1 MGVSVSEEELRVE
14 ITRITYAYVRW
25 LLVCLP
31 ILLFVVTTVTALQQ
45 GELERSISAY
55 YGGPVRDIF
64 VGALFAIA
72 ACLVAY
78 QGVGLLEDY
87 ALNGAG
93 FYAVFVALV
102 PTGFGELMDELQRN
116 PTPDGVEPAD
126 HVWFLRIALTS
137 VLVLCLVLVVR
148 EVVTGKVQQ
157 LFVDVGSTLANQV
170 NRWFL
175 LLTALLLVGF
185 LALAMWQLWSGP
197 AAEVRMEGIALG
209 PVQLSIHDLAAI
221 FMIASLAVAV
231 LTNTWPFYVFRDLWP
246 SGRFFYG
253 VIFLLMSF
261 GIAVPVL
268 VARVFAP
275 EHVVIFIEWWEI
287 ALFAIFWGLET
298 RRAARIRTDKVEKP
312 DPDRGPLKE
321 PYRTTVG
328 EQSSKAE
335 TVERQN
341 TTAAGDAEQE
351 PSTPGSG
358 SVIRRLRHRS
368 PPGLTDQ
375 AATGL
380 ATWGAGLD
388 HQCS

>member
-1 MGVSVSEEELRVE
+1 VNEEEQRVE
-14 ITRITYAYVRW
+14 ITRITYEYLRW
-25 LLVCLP
+25 LLICVP
-31 ILLFVVTTVTALQQ
+31 SLLFVVTILTAWQQ

-102 PTGFGELMDELQRN
+102 PTGFGGLMDELQGN
-116 PTPDGVEPAD
+116 PTPDGVTPAD
-126 HVWFLRIALTS
+126 HVSFLRIALTS

-148 EVVTGKVQQ
+148 EVTTGNLRQ
-157 LFVDVGSTLANQV
+157 LFVDLGSPLATWV
-170 NRWFL
+170 NRSFL
-175 LLTALLLVGF
+175 LLTALLLLGF

-197 AAEVRMEGIALG
+197 ATDVRMQGIALG
-209 PVQLSIHDLAAI
+209 PVQLSIHNLAAI

-231 LTNTWPFYVFRDLWP
+231 LTNTWPFYALRLKDLWR

-253 VIFLLMSF
+253 VIFLLMSV
-261 GIAVPVL
+261 GIAVPL
-268 VARVFAP
+268 VVAWVFAS
-275 EHVVIFIEWWEI
+275 EHKVIFIEWWEI

-298 RRAARIRTDKVEKP
+298 RRLARIRNKKLKEP
-312 DPDRGPLKE
+312 DPDRGPLRE
-321 PYRTTVG
+321 PYRATDG

-341 TTAAGDAEQE
+341 TTAEDAEQQ
-351 PSTPGSG
+351 PSTAGSR
-358 SVIRRLRHRS
+358 SV
-368 PPGLTDQ
+368 T
-375 AATGL
+375 
-380 ATWGAGLD
+380 
-388 HQCS
+388 

>member
-1 MGVSVSEEELRVE
+1 MNEEEPRAQVA
-14 ITRITYAYVRW
+14 RITYAYVRW
-25 LLVCLP
+25 LLICLP
-31 ILLFVVTTVTALQQ
+31 TLLFVVTIVTALQQ

-102 PTGFGELMDELQRN
+102 PTGFGGLMDELQRN
-116 PTPDGVEPAD
+116 PTPDGVTPAEY
-126 HVWFLRIALTS
+126 VWFLRIALTS

-148 EVVTGKVQQ
+148 EVRTGKVRQ
-157 LFVDVGSTLANQV
+157 LFTVDAGSTLANQV

-175 LLTALLLVGF
+175 LLTALVLVGF

-197 AAEVRMEGIALG
+197 AAEVRMGGIALG

-253 VIFLLMSF
+253 VIFLLMSV
-261 GIAVPVL
+261 GIAVPLV

-275 EHVVIFIEWWEI
+275 EHRVIFIEWWEI

-298 RRAARIRTDKVEKP
+298 RRLARIRDEKLEEP

-321 PYRTTVG
+321 PYRTTDG

-341 TTAAGDAEQE
+341 TTAQDAEQE
-351 PSTPGSG
+351 PSTAGSG
-358 SVIRRLRHRS
+358 SV
-368 PPGLTDQ
+368 T
-375 AATGL
+375 
-380 ATWGAGLD
+380 
-388 HQCS
+388 